1 VSNAAEPGPRL
12 SESLRARGIPDPYD
26 DLVTGADARGASSM
40 RRVSC
45 ATFFG
50 VLHNAT
56 RVFPAATEALTAFR
70 AGGGTVIL
78 VSNAAEPGPRLSES
92 LRARGIPD
100 PYDDLVTGADVAR
113 SLLDAAGVR
122 RVHHIG
128 PARDRVLFEGLPVTP
143 VPVDA
148 AEEIVC
154 TGYPDCDDDL
164 DATLDAA
171 LRRGQRLLCT
181 NPDTSLSVGAT
192 RLRFAGLVAERY
204 RALGGHVVETGKPG
218 GLIYRRALD
227 KAERLRGR
235 PVDPRGSRNRRT
247 VALDVVGALGNG
259 FAALQIGAAQ
269 PPPMAASDRLY
280 RMPALVW

>member
-1 VSNAAEPGPRL
+1 MAEAPAALAGLSRL
-12 SESLRARGIPDPYD
+12 
-26 DLVTGADARGASSM
+26 
-40 RRVSC
+40 
-45 ATFFG
+45 ATAYAVILCDVFG
-50 VLHNAT
+50 VLHDAT
-56 RVFPAATEALTAFR
+56 RAFPAAADALAAFR

-78 VSNAAEPGPRLSES
+78 VSNAAEPGTRLKES

-100 PYDDLVTGADVAR
+100 AYDDLVTGADVAR

-128 PARDRVLFEGLPVTP
+128 PARDRALFEGLPVTP

-154 TGYPDCDDDL
+154 TGYPECDDDL
-164 DATLDAA
+164 GATLEAA
-171 LRRGQRLLCT
+171 LRRGRRLLCT
-181 NPDTSLSVGAT
+181 NPDTSLTVGAT

-218 GLIYRRALD
+218 ALIYRRALD
-227 KAERLRGR
+227 KAERARGR
-235 PVDPRGSRNRRT
+235 PVDPTRVLGSGDT
-247 VALDVVGALGNG
+247 VALDVAGALGNG
-259 FAALQIGAAQ
+259 FAALQIGVAQ
-269 PPPMAASDRLY
+269 PPPADTSARLY

>member
-1 VSNAAEPGPRL
+1 VTEALAGLSWLAE
-12 SESLRARGIPDPYD
+12 
-26 DLVTGADARGASSM
+26 
-40 RRVSC
+40 SC
-45 ATFFG
+45 TVVLCDVFG
-50 VLHNAT
+50 VLHDAT
-56 RVFPAATEALTAFR
+56 RVFPAAADALAAFR

-78 VSNAAEPGPRLSES
+78 VSNAAEPGTHLSES

-100 PYDDLVTGADVAR
+100 SYDDLVTSADVAR
-113 SLLDAAGVR
+113 TLLGEAAVR

-164 DATLDAA
+164 DATLEAA

-181 NPDTSLSVGAT
+181 NPDTSLTVGAT
-192 RLRFAGLVAERY
+192 RLHFAGLVAERY
-204 RALGGHVVETGKPG
+204 RALGGQVVETGKPG
-218 GLIYRRALD
+218 SLIYRRALD
-227 KAERLRGR
+227 KVERLRGR
-235 PVDPRGSRNRRT
+235 PVDPARVLGIGDT
-247 VALDVVGALGNG
+247 VALDVAGALGNG

>member
-1 VSNAAEPGPRL
+1 MADLPAALAGLSRL
-12 SESLRARGIPDPYD
+12 AKAYAVILCD
-26 DLVTGADARGASSM
+26 V
-40 RRVSC
+40 
-45 ATFFG
+45 FG
-50 VLHNAT
+50 VLHDAT
-56 RVFPAATEALTAFR
+56 RVFPAAADALAAFR

-78 VSNAAEPGPRLSES
+78 VSNAAEPGMRLAES

-154 TGYPDCDDDL
+154 TGYPDCDDNL
-164 DATLDAA
+164 DATLEAA

-181 NPDTSLSVGAT
+181 NPDTSLTVGAT

-218 GLIYRRALD
+218 ALIYRRALD
-227 KAERLRGR
+227 KAARVRGR
-235 PVDPRGSRNRRT
+235 PVAPAQVLGIGDT
-247 VALDVVGALGNG
+247 VALDVAGALGNG

-269 PPPMAASDRLY
+269 SPPMDASDRLY

>member
-1 VSNAAEPGPRL
+1 MAEAPPALTGLSRL
-12 SESLRARGIPDPYD
+12 AESFAVVLCD
-26 DLVTGADARGASSM
+26 V
-40 RRVSC
+40 
-45 ATFFG
+45 FG
-50 VLHNAT
+50 VLHDAM
-56 RVFPAATEALTAFR
+56 RVFPAAADALAAFR

-78 VSNAAEPGPRLSES
+78 VSNAAEPGMRLAAS
-92 LRARGIPD
+92 LRARGISD
-100 PYDDLVTGADVAR
+100 PYDDLVTGGDVAR
-113 SLLDAAGVR
+113 SLLDEAGIR

-148 AEEIVC
+148 EEIVC
-154 TGYPDCDDDL
+154 TGYPDRDDDL
-164 DATLDAA
+164 DATLEAA

-181 NPDTSLSVGAT
+181 NPDTSLTVGTT

-218 GLIYRRALD
+218 ALIYRRALD
-227 KAERLRGR
+227 KAASVRGR
-235 PVDPRGSRNRRT
+235 PVAPAHVLGIGDT
-247 VALDVVGALGNG
+247 VALDVAGALGNG

-269 PPPMAASDRLY
+269 PPPISASDRLY

>member
-1 VSNAAEPGPRL
+1 V
-12 SESLRARGIPDPYD
+12 
-26 DLVTGADARGASSM
+26 ADAPAALAGLSRL
-40 RRVSC
+40 
-45 ATFFG
+45 ATAYAVILCDVFG
-50 VLHNAT
+50 VLHDAA
-56 RVFPAATEALTAFR
+56 RVFPAAADALTAFR

-78 VSNAAEPGPRLSES
+78 VSNAAEPGMRLAEF

-100 PYDDLVTGADVAR
+100 AYDDLVTGADVAR
-113 SLLDAAGVR
+113 SLLDAAAVR

-148 AEEIVC
+148 AEQIVC
-154 TGYPDCDDDL
+154 TGYPECDDDL
-164 DATLDAA
+164 DATLEAA
-171 LRRGQRLLCT
+171 LRRGQPLLCT
-181 NPDTSLSVGAT
+181 NPDTSLTVGAT

-218 GLIYRRALD
+218 ALIYRRALD
-227 KAERLRGR
+227 KADSVRRR
-235 PVDPRGSRNRRT
+235 PVAPAQVLGIGDT
-247 VALDVVGALGNG
+247 VALDVAGALGNG

-269 PPPMAASDRLY
+269 PPPMVASDRLY